1 MAAAS
6 QSVKQRVQNSIWLVC
21 GALCLLLAI
30 IFWAI
35 TDRDEL
41 VEVEK
46 APESEVELQIQ
57 PAKVAATAHL
67 GVLID
72 EVKPL
77 EQTKRLTASGLHE
90 PEFRGTKFI
99 SEQRK
104 HQTIELFRVSEE
116 DIIKGFLKKQADR
129 QNFLYI
135 RLSGENRAE
144 QYVLLYG
151 NYKNT
156 SQAQSALEQLA
167 LQLPASV
174 KPVVTSFKDYLPF
187 VNDLGAEEVSLNN
200 KLYEVALKPAA
211 LPKIDESLLAAPK
224 QSATSPQR
232 STTTTT
238 VTRRDQ
244 DGNVVDVQKSQSG
257 VAPPVPASNNTT
269 TEQEISDPFN

>member
-21 GALCLLLAI
+21 GALCLPLAI
-30 IFWAI
+30 NFWAI

-67 GVLID
+67 GAFID
-72 EVKPL
+72 EVKRL

-104 HQTIELFRVSEE
+104 NQTIELFRVSEE

-174 KPVVTSFKDYLPF
+174 KPVVTSFMDYLPF

-232 STTTTT
+232 STTT

-257 VAPPVPASNNTT
+257 VAPPAPASNNTT

>member
-67 GVLID
+67 GALID

-90 PEFRGTKFI
+90 SEFRGTKFI

-104 HQTIELFRVSEE
+104 NQTIELFRVSEE

-167 LQLPASV
+167 LQLPASI
-174 KPVVTSFKDYLPF
+174 KPVVTSFMDYLPF

-224 QSATSPQR
+224 QSATSLQR

-257 VAPPVPASNNTT
+257 VAPPAPASNNTT

>member
-6 QSVKQRVQNSIWLVC
+6 QGIKQRVQNSIWLVC

-41 VEVEK
+41 IEVEK

-57 PAKVAATAHL
+57 PEKVAATAHL
-67 GVLID
+67 GALID

-90 PEFRGTKFI
+90 AEFRGTKFV

-104 HQTIELFRVSEE
+104 NQTIELFRVAEE

-156 SQAQSALEQLA
+156 RQAQSALEQLQ
-167 LQLPASV
+167 LPLPASV
-174 KPVVTSFKDYLPF
+174 KPVVTSFMDYLPF
-187 VNDLGAEEVSLNN
+187 VNDLGADEVSLNN

-224 QSATSPQR
+224 QSVTSPQR

-244 DGNVVDVQKSQSG
+244 EGKVVDVQKSQSG
-257 VAPPVPASNNTT
+257 VAPPAPASNNTT